1 MNSHDIALLV
11 YNVMLMP
18 IVFMS
23 FMFIFLAVIYLL
35 TAKKKQEE
43 FQEIKDFPFV
53 TVQIPTFNDPVAER
67 CIRKCLDFDY
77 PTDRYEII
85 IADDSSDLQTQAM
98 LRGYKEEYPER
109 VKYIHRENREG
120 FKPGALRNAMKY
132 TRGDILVIFDADW
145 IPRSDFLQKV
155 IRPFADPTIAIVQT
169 RQGFYNKDANI
180 ITRFAAYLL
189 MIYHTIIMPINSRV
203 NCVFFCGTA
212 GAIRRSMFE
221 EVGGWN
227 LHSITEDSEITVKLL
242 LKGYKTLYLEEETP
256 SEVPD
261 TLEGFIKQQMRWCY
275 GNARVFFDNA
285 GNILF
290 GKGITLRQRAM
301 ILFVTLGNLAAPLV
315 VVMTFFGF
323 AGWFTGEPTLFQWG
337 DIMEFGAK
345 LLMTAGFLLLG
356 ILTLAK
362 RRKLSEF
369 PHMIASVLV
378 MGIVL
383 AVANTYAFTKAALN
397 QKLHWSCTPKR
408 ANTDR

>member
-23 FMFIFLAVIYLL
+23 CMFIFLAVIYLL

-98 LRGYKEEYPER
+98 LRGYEEEYPER

-242 LKGYKTLYLEEETP
+242 LKAYKPLYLEEETP

-261 TLEGFIKQQMRWCY
+261 TFEGFIKQQMRWCY
-275 GNARVFFDNA
+275 GNARVFFDHSSRIIFN
-285 GNILF
+285 
-290 GKGITLRQRAM
+290 KGLSVRQKFMISFITLSNSSALL
-301 ILFVTLGNLAAPLV
+301 ILA
-315 VVMTFFGF
+315 MTFFGLS
-323 AGWFTGEPTLFQWG
+323 GWFLGEPRLF
-337 DIMEFGAK
+337 
-345 LLMTAGFLLLG
+345 TAADMYSLIGKFL
-356 ILTLAK
+356 
-362 RRKLSEF
+362 
-369 PHMIASVLV
+369 
-378 MGIVL
+378 
-383 AVANTYAFTKAALN
+383 
-397 QKLHWSCTPKR
+397 
-408 ANTDR
+408 